1 MFYHFLENAEKEAL
15 EKSGLEM
22 IYKSLICFLVAS
34 LKKGRIPH
42 FFIRT
47 VNLMEKDPLT
57 AKEISVCV
65 TFLQKL
71 EKQEIQ
77 NVFCSSS
84 KSEMMIQQ
92 FRQNHFYLHMLVT
105 ILLIIVN
112 AVGTCAGAA
121 AYFIIFLMVV
131 ALLICF
137 LYSSV
142 IYIPVLVVLYLIY
155 KSVECYKSR
164 QRQDH

>member
-1 MFYHFLENAEKEAL
+1 
-15 EKSGLEM
+15 
-22 IYKSLICFLVAS
+22 
-34 LKKGRIPH
+34 
-42 FFIRT
+42 
-47 VNLMEKDPLT
+47 MEKDPMT
-57 AKEISVCV
+57 STEISVCV
-65 TFLQKL
+65 AFFKKL

-142 IYIPVLVVLYLIY
+142 IYIPVLVVLNLIY

-164 QRQDH
+164 QRQDHQ

>member
-1 MFYHFLENAEKEAL
+1 MA
-15 EKSGLEM
+15 
-22 IYKSLICFLVAS
+22 
-34 LKKGRIPH
+34 
-42 FFIRT
+42 
-47 VNLMEKDPLT
+47 KDPMKS
-57 AKEISVCV
+57 KEISVCL
-65 TFLQKL
+65 TFFKKL

-121 AYFIIFLMVV
+121 AYFII
-131 ALLICF
+131 
-137 LYSSV
+137 S
-142 IYIPVLVVLYLIY
+142 
-155 KSVECYKSR
+155 
-164 QRQDH
+164 